1 MSLILRQNPR
11 PQGAHC
17 PFPGCACIDGGGPD
31 GGGGGL
37 TSYSRKALTYDPEP
51 AARYTPYSA
60 QTLPP
65 PVPPPSSGPM
75 PPMRSAYAWDDRER
89 DEVGSPHTSSASV
102 SVGGSPAR
110 KHARSW
116 DSVSLSSLHYH
127 RTQSDIYPSN
137 PSHPTIKS
145 PISHPFLTA
154 VIRHFRIP
162 SPGDPRVT
170 RLWFYYYFL
179 LGAKRQKK
187 NFFFYTIIESLFSEF
202 WR

>member
-31 GGGGGL
+31 GGGGI
-37 TSYSRKALTYDPEP
+37 TTYSRKALTYDPEP
-51 AARYTPYSA
+51 TARYTPYSA

-65 PVPPPSSGPM
+65 PVPPASSGPM

-89 DEVGSPHTSSASV
+89 DDVGSPHTSSASV

-116 DSVSLSSLHYH
+116 DSEVSLSSLHY
-127 RTQSDIYPSN
+127 YPNPISILPTRAI
-137 PSHPTIKS
+137 PSHQIAHMPTRS
-145 PISHPFLTA
+145 
-154 VIRHFRIP
+154 
-162 SPGDPRVT
+162 
-170 RLWFYYYFL
+170 
-179 LGAKRQKK
+179 
-187 NFFFYTIIESLFSEF
+187 
-202 WR
+202 

>member
-1 MSLILRQNPR
+1 VSLILRQNPR

-31 GGGGGL
+31 GGGGI
-37 TSYSRKALTYDPEP
+37 TTYSRKALTYDPEP
-51 AARYTPYSA
+51 TARYTPYSA

-65 PVPPPSSGPM
+65 PVPPASSGPM

-89 DEVGSPHTSSASV
+89 DDVGSPHTSSASI

-116 DSVSLSSLHYH
+116 DSEVSLSSLHYYP
-127 RTQSDIYPSN
+127 TQSNIYPSN
-137 PSHPTIKS
+137 PSHPIPS
-145 PISHPFLTA
+145 NRPYAHPFLTA

-162 SPGDPRVT
+162 PG
-170 RLWFYYYFL
+170 
-179 LGAKRQKK
+179 
-187 NFFFYTIIESLFSEF
+187 
-202 WR
+202 